1 VTPQRGEVTQHSDQV
16 ALPQS
21 HDPAK
26 KTVALPDA
34 TWASTSPEEPGSQ
47 LVSFPIRMCRV
58 PTLHLLS
65 CFVVAALGWA
75 VNKTRIRTAGFE
87 TRSQLSVTFDHQGA
101 PSYITLLLLPVFP
114 SSPSSL
120 LLSSPYMYDQ
130 ARVRWHKKQRALETD
145 TVLIAQRGRRVSLR
159 LLL

>member
-1 VTPQRGEVTQHSDQV
+1 MVGDHMGIPRTVVFFSVVFGRFSRPSFGSPFVLQLRKFTPVTPQCGEVTQPSGQV

-47 LVSFPIRMCRV
+47 L
-58 PTLHLLS
+58 
-65 CFVVAALGWA
+65 
-75 VNKTRIRTAGFE
+75 
-87 TRSQLSVTFDHQGA
+87 SVTFDHQGA

-114 SSPSSL
+114 FFPSPFFSI
-120 LLSSPYMYDQ
+120 Y
-130 ARVRWHKKQRALETD
+130 V
-145 TVLIAQRGRRVSLR
+145 
-159 LLL
+159 

>member
-1 VTPQRGEVTQHSDQV
+1 VSFSVVLAVRLDSFGTPFVLQLRKFTPVTPQCGEATQPSGQV

-26 KTVALPDA
+26 KTVPLPDA
-34 TWASTSPEEPGSQ
+34 TWASTSPEEPG
-47 LVSFPIRMCRV
+47 
-58 PTLHLLS
+58 
-65 CFVVAALGWA
+65 
-75 VNKTRIRTAGFE
+75 
-87 TRSQLSVTFDHQGA
+87 SQLSVTFDHQGA

-130 ARVRWHKKQRALETD
+130 ARVRCHKKQRALETD